1 LGCFGWG
8 SKTCSERAWYDPCVT
23 ETEVNRDATPAW
35 RRDELTDPHGTPDK
49 ADRVRRMFAAIAD
62 SYDLNNRV
70 HSLGRDQAWRR
81 VAVRMCDVQRGDVVL
96 DVACGTGDLTL
107 AFAEAGCARVL
118 GLDFT
123 HEMMRVGQ
131 HKRDQHATRHGAM
144 APIAFAD
151 GDALRLPVADDSVD
165 VVSIAFGIRNVAD
178 PARALAEFRRV
189 LRPGGRVMILEFSQP
204 RLAPL
209 RWAYHLY
216 FHHVLPRTATWI
228 ARDRSGAY
236 RYLPQSVQTFIDKP
250 AMIDRMTCAGFGHI
264 RTRTLTFG
272 IAIAYR
278 GIL

>member
-1 LGCFGWG
+1 M
-8 SKTCSERAWYDPCVT
+8 
-23 ETEVNRDATPAW
+23 
-35 RRDELTDPHGTPDK
+35 DPHGTPDK

-81 VAVRMCDVQRGDVVL
+81 VAVRMCAVQPSDVVL
-96 DVACGTGDLTL
+96 DVACGTGDLAL
-107 AFAEAGCARVL
+107 AFADAGAGRVL
-118 GLDFT
+118 GVDFT
-123 HEMMRVGQ
+123 HEMMLPGQ
-131 HKRDQHATRHGAM
+131 RKRDEQRDRNGRV
-144 APIAFAD
+144 APIAFLD
-151 GDALRLPVADDSVD
+151 GDALRLPIADDSVD

-236 RYLPQSVQTFIDKP
+236 RYLPHSVQTFIDKP
-250 AMIDRMTCAGFGHI
+250 AMIDLMTQAGFADV
-264 RTRTLTFG
+264 RTRSLTFG
-272 IAIAYR
+272 IALAYR
-278 GIL
+278 GVWGGRQGGCE